1 MSGEKLSEGQRDVCF
16 STPWMDLLAI
26 HTADRESAPHY
37 AIASKDYVSVLPL
50 TPDGNVLLVRQFRPA
65 VGEVTL
71 ELPAGHVEPGQTPAE
86 AASTELLE
94 ETGYRAR
101 HIELL
106 GCINPDTGR
115 LTNKHWCFL
124 ATGLEKLQENPQ
136 AGEVTELVV
145 VPLTE
150 LRQMIL
156 DGRFAHAQHLA
167 ALQLAMVQGT
177 IDLAP
182 AVGAETHASV
192 RPAFTSTTR
201 VPADVCVVGGAGHV
215 GLPLALVLA
224 HAGMRV
230 MIYDMNDEALT
241 SIARGEMPFVEH
253 DAQSMLD
260 DALAKK
266 RLVFTHDPAASHGV
280 PNLIVTIGTPMDE
293 FLNPDVAVI
302 RRWVEGFLPHMT
314 DDQLVML
321 RSTLYPGTTVWLDKL
336 LRSLGRKPRIAFCP
350 ERIVQ
355 GQAIRELPT
364 LPQIVSGTTPEAES
378 AAADFWSH
386 IAPTI
391 VRLSPIE
398 AEFAKLF
405 CNAYRYI
412 QFAAAN
418 QLFMITTEAGVD
430 FGRVVRGLK
439 EHYPRMRDF
448 PTAGFA
454 AGPCLLKDTVQL
466 AAFAQNRFTL
476 GHAAMQVNEGLVLW
490 LVNELKEKHD
500 LSSMTV
506 GLLGMAF
513 KADID
518 DARASL
524 SYKLKKS
531 LRFHCRE
538 VLTADPFVT
547 TDPELIPTAEVIAR
561 SDLLILCAPHTQWR
575 GLDVMGK
582 PLIDIWD
589 VIAPGTAP
597 FSVMTERGPS
607 SATQPRN

>member
-1 MSGEKLSEGQRDVCF
+1 MSVEKSRELQREVCF
-16 STPWMDLLAI
+16 STPWMDLVAI
-26 HTADRESAPHY
+26 HTADGENAPHY
-37 AIASKDYVSVLPL
+37 AVASKDYVSVVAL
-50 TPDGNVLLVRQFRPA
+50 TTDGSVLLVRQYRPA
-65 VGEVTL
+65 VGEVTF
-71 ELPAGHVEPGQTPAE
+71 ELPAGHVELGQTPAE
-86 AASTELLE
+86 AARAELIE
-94 ETGYRAR
+94 ETGHQAAHY
-101 HIELL
+101 ELL
-106 GCINPDTGR
+106 GCIHPDTGR

-124 ATGLEKLQENPQ
+124 ATGAKKV
-136 AGEVTELVV
+136 EVAPAAEEPTELVV
-145 VPLTE
+145 VSTTE
-150 LRQMIL
+150 LRGMIR

-167 ALQLAMVQGT
+167 ALQLAMVRDKLD
-177 IDLAP
+177 IAP
-182 AVGAETHASV
+182 AVGAPAQNLPRPVFTPTTSAS
-192 RPAFTSTTR
+192 
-201 VPADVCVVGGAGHV
+201 ADVCVIGGAGHV

-224 HAGMRV
+224 RAGMRV
-230 MIYDMNDEALT
+230 MIYDMNEKVLDT
-241 SIARGEMPFVEH
+241 IRGGTMPFIEH
-253 DAQSMLD
+253 GAQAMLE
-260 DALAKK
+260 DALANG
-266 RLVFTHDPAASHGV
+266 RLLFSHDPAASHGV

-302 RRWVEGFLPHMT
+302 RRWVEGFLPHMA

-321 RSTLYPGTTVWLDKL
+321 RSTLYPGTTAWLDTL
-336 LRSLGRKPRIAFCP
+336 LRSLGRNPRIAFCP

-364 LPQIVSGTTPEAES
+364 LPQIVSGTTPEAQE
-378 AAADFWSH
+378 AAAEFWGH

-418 QLFMITTEAGVD
+418 QLFMITSEAGVD

-476 GHAAMQVNEGLVLW
+476 GHAAMQINEGLVLW
-490 LVNELKEKHD
+490 LVDKLRHRYD

-518 DARASL
+518 DTRASL
-524 SYKLKKS
+524 SYKLKKA
-531 LRFHCRE
+531 LRFHSRE

-547 TDPELIPTAEVIAR
+547 TDPDLLPATEVVAR
-561 SDLLILCAPHTQWR
+561 SDLLILCAPHSQWSE
-575 GLDVMGK
+575 LDLRGK
-582 PLIDIWD
+582 PLVDIWD
-589 VIAPGTAP
+589 TR
-597 FSVMTERGPS
+597 S
-607 SATQPRN
+607 